1 MSKEERRIIDR
12 ILHGHDED
20 FRQLTLPY
28 EQEQLRFILRL
39 EPNKQE
45 AEELKQD
52 TLLKAF
58 HRLKDYR
65 GEATL
70 QTWLL
75 GIAYRTVVSHLRKHP
90 PRTVYFEDD
99 EKLMAQVE
107 ENDVDESLNLY
118 TEEQIDKLM
127 KAIDMLPP
135 QDRTVIT
142 EFYLEDRPMKEI
154 AQMLDIE
161 YSTAVTRLHRIRK
174 KLYLIIK
181 KM

>member
-1 MSKEERRIIDR
+1 
-12 ILHGHDED
+12 
-20 FRQLTLPY
+20 
-28 EQEQLRFILRL
+28 
-39 EPNKQE
+39 
-45 AEELKQD
+45 
-52 TLLKAF
+52 
-58 HRLKDYR
+58 
-65 GEATL
+65 
-70 QTWLL
+70 
-75 GIAYRTVVSHLRKHP
+75 
-90 PRTVYFEDD
+90 
-99 EKLMAQVE
+99 MAQVE